1 MSLPGEFLSYSNSR
15 PALLPLDNPLS
26 MLSPLEDVVFDPCS
40 GSGDGA
46 SKAFSVIP
54 SPPPLPQ
61 LGFDTSDEQLPCFFS
76 NLNNQVQVLE
86 KLQQHLLLFLRN
98 TLETMER
105 RVGVTD
111 ACLGKIQPKDLM
123 LCSDDP
129 PLHAQDGVW
138 YHRVRCPRIH
148 GQEFSIKV
156 STAESAAPVSHLPQ
170 HSHINVQEVISHF
183 PVPELVPVP
192 ERERGALQKDWP
204 QEGSNQTE
212 MQQEGTPEGA
222 ADERQPS
229 VQSLLKQGYHVTV
242 NRDLTQGH
250 MEEFVLEG
258 RELHRSQP
266 EVYHKRLVLLLL
278 QVTQALLHLM
288 THDIQVADLDPHRIL
303 LAWAKNEGD
312 KEKLKVREIGE
323 LQKRNEEVNNRI
335 SYCARNNIGE
345 KQKNEHLG
353 KPEHLWMKWGTPRV
367 VLTLPCTATTKSS
380 QSATSHQ
387 IQLGHL
393 LQHCLHLPEAQVSCI
408 NTLPDTTYS
417 QGLLCLLSLLLSPKS
432 QLQMAD
438 IVPFLQALLWGP
450 RASLFQ
456 HSLPDPTTVH
466 NWLQV
471 KRSLLLLKLAERGLF
486 LDQSAVDWEDYLCL
500 QYFSLTDP
508 HAVLN
513 ATAKLGLHNAEI

>member
-1 MSLPGEFLSYSNSR
+1 
-15 PALLPLDNPLS
+15 
-26 MLSPLEDVVFDPCS
+26 
-40 GSGDGA
+40 
-46 SKAFSVIP
+46 
-54 SPPPLPQ
+54 
-61 LGFDTSDEQLPCFFS
+61 
-76 NLNNQVQVLE
+76 
-86 KLQQHLLLFLRN
+86 
-98 TLETMER
+98 
-105 RVGVTD
+105 
-111 ACLGKIQPKDLM
+111 
-123 LCSDDP
+123 
-129 PLHAQDGVW
+129 
-138 YHRVRCPRIH
+138 
-148 GQEFSIKV
+148 
-156 STAESAAPVSHLPQ
+156 
-170 HSHINVQEVISHF
+170 
-183 PVPELVPVP
+183 
-192 ERERGALQKDWP
+192 
-204 QEGSNQTE
+204 
-212 MQQEGTPEGA
+212 MQQEGTPGGA
-222 ADERQPS
+222 ADGREPS

-242 NRDLTQGH
+242 NRDVTQGH

-303 LAWAKNEGD
+303 LAWAKNERD

-335 SYCARNNIGE
+335 SYCERNNIEE
-345 KQKNEHLG
+345 KQENEHLG

-380 QSATSHQ
+380 QPATSHQ
-387 IQLGHL
+387 IQLGRL

-408 NTLPDTTYS
+408 NPLPDTTYS
-417 QGLLCLLSLLLSPKS
+417 QGLLCLLSLLLSPENK
-432 QLQMAD
+432 LQMAD

-486 LDQSAVDWEDYLCL
+486 PDQSAVDWEDYLCL
-500 QYFSLTDP
+500 QYFCLTDP